1 MGSGAVESMDK
12 SVAGGRCTQAGLRN
26 WTRRGA
32 EAVLW
37 LRAVQFDDFG
47 LLRDAQLRLA
57 LINPP

>member
-1 MGSGAVESMDK
+1 MDK